1 MTEEIT
7 NSEDLIDSRDIIAR
21 LEDLRE
27 DDELEDWEKDELE
40 ALTALDRDGR
50 GLFSDSWEDGV
61 GLIRDSY
68 FEEHARQYA
77 EDIGAI
83 SNDARWPAN
92 CIDWN
97 YAAEQL
103 KADYTCL
110 EFDGVEYWAS

>member
-7 NSEDLIDSRDIIAR
+7 NNNDVIDSKDILAR
-21 LEDLRE
+21 IDELEE
-27 DDELEDWEKDELE
+27 DDELEDWEKDELMR
-40 ALTALDRDGR
+40 LTVLDQDGR

-68 FEEHARQYA
+68 FEEYARQYA
-77 EDIGAI
+77 EDTGAI
-83 SNDARWPAN
+83 SNDTRWPAN

-97 YAAEQL
+97 YATEQL
-103 KADYTCL
+103 KADFACL